1 MKKRVDIYPRSPILR
16 IVPPIRVPYHNTI
29 RDVDFIKNC
38 IMDGAEV
45 YEILKN
51 GKRIRLTLNN
61 YNKDNNVTEENTVK
75 ITSNEKPS
83 IENKEPDND
92 SQKNE
97 EINLPTDDS
106 TLTDIESSYDD
117 AVLDEEDTDNDDT
130 EIEED
135 AEDGFIETIDVDSI
149 V

>member
-16 IVPPIRVPYHNTI
+16 IIPPIRVPYHNTI

-51 GKRIRLTLNN
+51 GKKIRLTLNN
-61 YNKDNNVTEENTVK
+61 YNKDNNVTVKDTDEEKFST
-75 ITSNEKPS
+75 I
-83 IENKEPDND
+83 NKEPDT
-92 SQKNE
+92 SEQK
-97 EINLPTDDS
+97 DDGANNVPANGS
-106 TLTDIESSYDD
+106 VPIDIESSYDD
-117 AVLDEEDTDNDDT
+117 IVLDEDTNNDDM

-135 AEDGFIETIDVDSI
+135 IDDSFIKTIDVDS
-149 V
+149 VV